1 MTTDS
6 SPGDTDPSPIDD
18 PRLRAHAAA
27 YLYAAGGLLVLV
39 SILVPHSGNDVG
51 LAAIGLVALVAS
63 AFLLAIGRRASPA
76 LLQTMLALG
85 TILITGLVHFAEG
98 SGTYATLY
106 VWVSLYA
113 AYFFTRWAVS
123 LHLVLIAVLYA
134 AVLLTAPTPDPFARW
149 VVGVGTNLV
158 AGLLVSTLVT
168 QVRARAIEARQRAE
182 RVRAERRRMRAILDA
197 TSEAFMA
204 IDDFGTVV
212 DVNPAAERLS
222 GWSRQELLGRSFAD
236 LVPPDDRERLTE
248 QVARLARGEDHE
260 LLASPFEFPCPASER
275 KHLPRG
281 GDGFLAG
288 GKRGGLDPERVRAR
302 HPPAQAG
309 RADHAR
315 ADRGS
320 GGDRRRGAR
329 LAGVTH
335 AEAARPAIC
344 KAGARLTDASL
355 VVLYE
360 PDPKGLE
367 LVPTAVFGG
376 PGRLAHLPFAGQTS
390 GAGSAFSTARPLF
403 VADCSTYP
411 ELGQRMVEGVD
422 LRSAL
427 WQPIISNGVPLGVLA
442 VAWTERLESVSVRMT
457 TVLDLLAA
465 EASVAI
471 ERAELLGRLESVA
484 RTDELTGLSN
494 RRAWEEQLPREMAG
508 AARQQRPLCVAM
520 LDLDHFKAF
529 NDQLGHPA
537 GDRLLKELAAQWRST
552 LRPTDML
559 ARYGGEEFAV
569 LLAGCEMELA
579 MEIVERLR
587 STSVEGQTCSAGVAQ
602 WDGEESA
609 SALLERADRA
619 LYEAKA
625 TGRDRAVA
633 L

>member
-1 MTTDS
+1 MRD
-6 SPGDTDPSPIDD
+6 I
-18 PRLRAHAAA
+18 RQRKQAE
-27 YLYAAGGLLVLV
+27 
-39 SILVPHSGNDVG
+39 
-51 LAAIGLVALVAS
+51 
-63 AFLLAIGRRASPA
+63 
-76 LLQTMLALG
+76 QTMREQIEDLEV
-85 TILITGLVHFAEG
+85 I
-98 SGTYATLY
+98 
-106 VWVSLYA
+106 
-113 AYFFTRWAVS
+113 
-123 LHLVLIAVLYA
+123 A
-134 AVLLTAPTPDPFARW
+134 AVAR
-149 VVGVGTNLV
+149 
-158 AGLLVSTLVT
+158 
-168 QVRARAIEARQRAE
+168 
-182 RVRAERRRMRAILDA
+182 D
-197 TSEAFMA
+197 
-204 IDDFGTVV
+204 
-212 DVNPAAERLS
+212 
-222 GWSRQELLGRSFAD
+222 
-236 LVPPDDRERLTE
+236 
-248 QVARLARGEDHE
+248 
-260 LLASPFEFPCPASER
+260 
-275 KHLPRG
+275 
-281 GDGFLAG
+281 
-288 GKRGGLDPERVRAR
+288 
-302 HPPAQAG
+302 
-309 RADHAR
+309 
-315 ADRGS
+315 
-320 GGDRRRGAR
+320 

-344 KAGARLTDASL
+344 KAGARLTEASL

-367 LVPTAVFGG
+367 LVPTAVFGARE
-376 PGRLAHLPFAGQTS
+376 RLAYLPFAGQTT

-403 VADCSTYP
+403 VPDCSTYP

-427 WQPIISNGVPLGVLA
+427 WQPIISNGVPIGVLA

-508 AARQQRPLCVAM
+508 SARQHRPLCVAM

-529 NDQLGHPA
+529 NDELGHPA

-552 LRPTDML
+552 LRPTDMI

-587 STSVEGQTCSAGVAQ
+587 SISVEGQTCSAGVAQ
-602 WDGEESA
+602 WNGEESA
-609 SALLERADRA
+609 STLLERADRA

>member
-1 MTTDS
+1 MNTDR
-6 SPGDTDPSPIDD
+6 SPGDTDPSLIED
-18 PRLRAHAAA
+18 PRVRAHAAA
-27 YLYAAGGLLVLV
+27 YLFGAGGLLVLV
-39 SILVPHSGNDVG
+39 SLLTPHSGDDVG
-51 LAAIGLVALVAS
+51 LAGVAVLGLMAS
-63 AFLLAIGRRASPA
+63 LFLLAVGRRATPT
-76 LLQTMLALG
+76 LLHTMLVVG
-85 TILITGLVHFAEG
+85 TVLITGLVHFAQA
-98 SGTYATLY
+98 SGAYPALY
-106 VWVSLYA
+106 VWVILYA
-113 AYFFTRWAVS
+113 AYFFTRLAVT
-123 LHLVLIAVLYA
+123 LHLVLIAALYA
-134 AVLLTAPTPDPFARW
+134 AVLLTTPAPDPFARW

-158 AGLLVSTLVT
+158 AGLLVSALVT
-168 QVRARAIEARQRAE
+168 QVRASAFEARQRAE

-204 IDDFGTVV
+204 IDDSGTVV

-222 GWSRQELLGRSFAD
+222 GWSREQLLGRSFTELIPPNHRDD
-236 LVPPDDRERLTE
+236 LAQ
-248 QVARLARGEDHE
+248 QVARLASGEDRE
-260 LLASPFEFPCPASER
+260 LLTEPREFVVQHRDGNTFPAEATVSSLEDAPGRWTLSAFVRDIRER
-275 KHLPRG
+275 KRTEQTMREQIEDLEVI
-281 GDGFLAG
+281 AA
-288 GKRGGLDPERVRAR
+288 VAR
-302 HPPAQAG
+302 
-309 RADHAR
+309 D
-315 ADRGS
+315 
-320 GGDRRRGAR
+320 

-360 PDPKGLE
+360 PDAKGLE
-367 LVPTAVFGG
+367 LVPTAVFGARE
-376 PGRLAHLPFAGQTS
+376 RLAHLPFAGQTS

-403 VADCSTYP
+403 VPDCSTYP
-411 ELGQRMVEGVD
+411 ELGQRMVDGVD
-422 LRSAL
+422 LRSAM
-427 WQPIISNGVPLGVLA
+427 WQPIISNGVPIGVLA
-442 VAWTERLESVSVRMT
+442 AAWTERVDSVSVRMT

-508 AARQQRPLCVAM
+508 AARQQRSLCVAM
-520 LDLDHFKAF
+520 LDLDRFKAF
-529 NDQLGHPA
+529 NDRLGHPA

-552 LRPTDML
+552 LRPTDMI

-587 STSVEGQTCSAGVAQ
+587 SISVEGQTCSAGVAQ

-609 SALLERADRA
+609 STLLERADRA